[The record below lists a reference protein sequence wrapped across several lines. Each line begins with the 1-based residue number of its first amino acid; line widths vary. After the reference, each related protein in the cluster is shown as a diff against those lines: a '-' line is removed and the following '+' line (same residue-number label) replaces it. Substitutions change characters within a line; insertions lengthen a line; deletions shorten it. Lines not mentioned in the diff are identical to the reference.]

1 MVLRY
6 FSITAKLNKL
16 TMLFYLPRC
25 VWVMAF
31 HLILT
36 SIAEEGKM
44 AILLTGTLK
53 NEKLLFE

>member
-1 MVLRY
+1 
-6 FSITAKLNKL
+6 
-16 TMLFYLPRC
+16 MLFYLPRC

-31 HLILT
+31 NLILT
-36 SIAEEGKM
+36 STAEEEKM